1 MISVEEAQKIIL
13 AEIRRMGTERVLL
26 SNALGRVLSEDLLSA
41 LDHPPWDTSAMD
53 GYAVRWNDTVG
64 ASRTNPRTLK
74 IIEEIPAGTLPQKK
88 IEPGEASKIMTGA
101 PVPEGAEAIV
111 KVEETERHGDQV
123 KIFEAADDGDFIRRK
138 GEAIR
143 TGDLILKKGIRIRP
157 ADIAMMASIGRSVVP
172 VYQRPRVA
180 ILSTGDELAELDE
193 PRGPNKILNSNGYG
207 VAAQVIE
214 AGGLPINLGIAK
226 DTREDLDKKL
236 RGGLHADFLI
246 ASGGVSM
253 GDYDFVQEVLM
264 ELGAEMKFWKVAM
277 KPGQPLAFGVIGGK
291 PAFGLPGNPVSA
303 MVSFEQFV
311 RPALL
316 MAGGRTEVFR
326 PIIQATLEEEVRKH
340 PGRRHFMR
348 AIVSVQKGEYRVRTT
363 GDQDSHI
370 LLSLVKA
377 NALMILPEA
386 GNLHKAGEKVA
397 VQLLSD
403 VAVAGNELS
412 GLI

>member
-13 AEIRRMGTERVLL
+13 AEIRRIGTERVPL
-26 SNALGRVLSEDLLSA
+26 SQSLGRTLSEEIFSP
-41 LDHPPWDTSAMD
+41 LDHPPWVTSAMD
-53 GYAVRWNDTVG
+53 GYAVHYADTAG
-64 ASRTNPRTLK
+64 ASRSTPRQLT
-74 IIEEIPAGTLPQKK
+74 IIEEIPAGTMPQKTVQ
-88 IEPGEASKIMTGA
+88 PGQASKIMTGS
-101 PVPEGAEAIV
+101 PVPQGADAIV

-123 KIFEAADDGDFIRRK
+123 RIFEAADNGDFIRNK

-157 ADIAMMASIGRSVVP
+157 ADIAMMASIGKSVIP
-172 VYQRPRVA
+172 VYQQPRVA
-180 ILSTGDELAELDE
+180 ILSTGDELADLDE

-214 AGGLPINLGIAK
+214 AGGVPIVLGIAK
-226 DTREDLDKKL
+226 DTREDLSAKL
-236 RGGLHADFLI
+236 RQGLHADFII

-253 GDYDFVQEVLM
+253 GDYDFVQDVLV

-277 KPGQPLAFGVIGGK
+277 KPGQPLAFGVIGEK

-316 MAGGRTEVFR
+316 MASGRSDLFR
-326 PIIQATLEEEVRKH
+326 PTLQATLEEDVRKH

-348 AIVSVQKGEYRVRTT
+348 AIVTVQNGEYRVRTT

-377 NALMILPEA
+377 NALMILSEA
-386 GNLHKAGEKVA
+386 GNLHKAGERVA

-403 VAVAGNELS
+403 LSVTGN
-412 GLI
+412 

>member
-13 AEIRRMGTERVLL
+13 AEIRRIGTERVPLGQ
-26 SNALGRVLSEDLLSA
+26 SLGRTLAEEIISP

-53 GYAVRWNDTVG
+53 GYAVRWADTAG
-64 ASRTNPRTLK
+64 ADRTAPRTLK
-74 IIEEIPAGTLPQKK
+74 IIEEIPAGILPQKTVQ
-88 IEPGEASKIMTGA
+88 PGEAAKIMTGA
-101 PVPEGAEAIV
+101 PLPQGADAVV
-111 KVEETERHGDQV
+111 KVEETERSGDQV
-123 KIFEAADDGDFIRRK
+123 RIFAAAEEGDFIRKK

-143 TGDLILKKGIRIRP
+143 SGDLILKKGIRIRP
-157 ADIAMMASIGRSVVP
+157 ADIAMMASIGKSVVP
-172 VYQRPRVA
+172 VYQQPRVA
-180 ILSTGDELAELDE
+180 ILSTGDELADLDE

-214 AGGLPINLGIAK
+214 AGGVPIVLGIAK
-226 DTREDLDKKL
+226 DTRADLSAKL
-236 RGGLHADFLI
+236 RQGLHADFLL

-277 KPGQPLAFGVIGGK
+277 KPGQPLAFGVIGEK

-316 MAGGRTEVFR
+316 KASGRDEIFR
-326 PIIQATLEEEVRKH
+326 PVIHATLEMEVRKH

-348 AIVSVQKGEYRVRTT
+348 AIVSVQDGEYKVRTT

-377 NALMILPEA
+377 NALMILSEE
-386 GNLHKAGEKVA
+386 GDRVKAGERVP

-403 VAVAGNELS
+403 LFVAGN
-412 GLI
+412 

>member
-26 SNALGRVLSEDLLSA
+26 SNALGRILSEDLISS

-53 GYAVRWNDTVG
+53 GYAVRWNDTAG
-64 ASRTNPRTLK
+64 ASRSTPRILK

-88 IEPGEASKIMTGA
+88 VQPGEASKIMTGA
-101 PVPEGAEAIV
+101 PLPEGADAVV
-111 KVEETERHGDQV
+111 KVEETERNGDRV
-123 KIFEAADDGDFIRRK
+123 KIFEAAEEGDFIRKK

-157 ADIAMMASIGRSVVP
+157 ADIAMMASIGKSVVP
-172 VYQRPRVA
+172 VYQQPRVA

-214 AGGLPINLGIAK
+214 AGGIPINLGLAK
-226 DTREDLDKKL
+226 DTRSELSAKL
-236 RGGLHADFLI
+236 RQGLHADFLI

-277 KPGQPLAFGVIGGK
+277 KPGQPLAFGVIAGK

-316 MAGGRTEVFR
+316 MAAGRNEIFR

-340 PGRRHFMR
+340 SGRRHFMR
-348 AIVSVQKGEYRVRTT
+348 AIVSVQNGEYRVRTT

-370 LLSLVKA
+370 LMSLVKA
-377 NALMILPEA
+377 NALMILSEE
-386 GNLHKAGEKVA
+386 GDRVKAGEKVP

-403 VAVAGNELS
+403 LTVDRN
-412 GLI
+412 

>member
-13 AEIRRMGTERVLL
+13 AEIRRIGTERVSLPH
-26 SNALGRVLSEDLLSA
+26 ALGRVLSEDLVSS

-53 GYAVRWNDTVG
+53 GYAVRWNDTAG
-64 ASRTNPRTLK
+64 ASRTTPRTLT
-74 IIEEIPAGTLPQKK
+74 IIEEIPAGTLPRKQVH
-88 IEPGEASKIMTGA
+88 PGEASKIMTGA

-123 KIFEAADDGDFIRRK
+123 RIFEASDNGDFIRKK

-157 ADIAMMASIGRSVVP
+157 VDIAMMASIGRSVVP
-172 VYQRPRVA
+172 VYQQPRVA

-207 VAAQVIE
+207 LAAQVTE
-214 AGGLPINLGIAK
+214 ACGVPIVLGIAK
-226 DTREDLDKKL
+226 DTPSDLSAKL
-236 RGGLHADFLI
+236 RQGLHADFI
-246 ASGGVSM
+246 VASGGVSM

-277 KPGQPLAFGVIGGK
+277 KPGQPLAFGVIAGK

-316 MAGGRTEVFR
+316 MAAGRTELFR
-326 PIIQATLEEEVRKH
+326 PIIHATLEEEVRKH
-340 PGRRHFMR
+340 PGRRHFIR
-348 AIVSVQKGEYRVRTT
+348 AVVSVQNGEYRVRTT
-363 GDQDSHI
+363 GNQDSHI
-370 LLSLVKA
+370 LFSLVKA
-377 NALMILPEA
+377 NALMILSEE
-386 GNLHKAGEKVA
+386 GDRVKAGEKVP

-403 VAVAGNELS
+403 LTVAENK
-412 GLI
+412 

>member
-26 SNALGRVLSEDLLSA
+26 SNTLGRVLSEDLLSA

-53 GYAVRWNDTVG
+53 GYAVRWNDTAG
-64 ASRTNPRTLK
+64 ASRTAPRFLK
-74 IIEEIPAGTLPQKK
+74 IIEEIPAGILPQKK
-88 IEPGEASKIMTGA
+88 VQPGEASKIMTGA
-101 PVPEGAEAIV
+101 PLPEGADAVV
-111 KVEETERHGDQV
+111 KVEETERSGDQV
-123 KIFEAADDGDFIRRK
+123 RIFEAADNGDFIRKK

-157 ADIAMMASIGRSVVP
+157 ADIAMMASIGKSVVP
-172 VYQRPRVA
+172 VYQQPRVA
-180 ILSTGDELAELDE
+180 ILSTGDELAEFDE

-214 AGGLPINLGIAK
+214 AGGIPINLGLAK
-226 DTREDLDKKL
+226 DTRSDLSIKL
-236 RGGLHADFLI
+236 RQGLHADFLI

-277 KPGQPLAFGVIGGK
+277 KPGQPLAFGVISGK

-303 MVSFEQFV
+303 MVTFEQFV

-316 MAGGRTEVFR
+316 MAAGRTEVFR
-326 PIIQATLEEEVRKH
+326 PVLQATLEEEIRKQ

-348 AIVSVQKGEYRVRTT
+348 AIVSVQNGEYRVHTT
-363 GDQDSHI
+363 GNQDSHI
-370 LLSLVKA
+370 LFSLVKA
-377 NALMILPEA
+377 NALMILPEE
-386 GNLHKAGEKVA
+386 GDRVKAGEKVP

-403 VAVAGNELS
+403 LTVAGN
-412 GLI
+412 

>member
-13 AEIRRMGTERVLL
+13 AEIRRIGTERVPLGP
-26 SNALGRVLSEDLLSA
+26 SLGRTLAEEIASP

-53 GYAVRWNDTVG
+53 GYAVRGSDTAG
-64 ASRTNPRTLK
+64 ASPGAPRTLK
-74 IIEEIPAGTLPQKK
+74 IIEEIPAGTMPQKTVQ
-88 IEPGEASKIMTGA
+88 PGEASKIMTGA
-101 PVPEGAEAIV
+101 PLPEGADAVV
-111 KVEETERHGDQV
+111 KVEETERSGDQV
-123 KIFEAADDGDFIRRK
+123 RIFEAAEEGDFIRKK
-138 GEAIR
+138 GEAVR

-172 VYQRPRVA
+172 VYQQPRVA
-180 ILSTGDELAELDE
+180 ILSTGDELADLDE

-207 VAAQVIE
+207 LAAQVIE
-214 AGGLPINLGIAK
+214 AGGVPIVLGIAK
-226 DTREDLDKKL
+226 DTPGDLRAKL
-236 RGGLHADFLI
+236 KQGLHADFIL

-253 GDYDFVQEVLM
+253 GDYDFVRDVLA

-277 KPGQPLAFGVIGGK
+277 KPGQPLAFGVIAGK

-316 MAGGRTEVFR
+316 KTAGRDDLLR
-326 PIIQATLEEEVRKH
+326 PILHATLEEEVRKH
-340 PGRRHFMR
+340 PGKRHFMR
-348 AIVSVQKGEYRVRTT
+348 AIVSVQNGEYRVRTT

-377 NALMILPEA
+377 NALMILSEE
-386 GNLHKAGEKVA
+386 GDRVQAGEKVA

-403 VAVAGNELS
+403 LLVAGN
-412 GLI
+412 

>member
-13 AEIRRMGTERVLL
+13 AEIRRMGAERVLL
-26 SNALGRVLSEDLLSA
+26 SNALGRILSEDLLSG

-53 GYAVRWNDTVG
+53 GYAVRWNDTAG

-88 IEPGEASKIMTGA
+88 IRPGETSKIMTGA

-123 KIFEAADDGDFIRRK
+123 QIFEAADDGDFIRKK

-157 ADIAMMASIGRSVVP
+157 ADIAMIASIGRSVVP
-172 VYQRPRVA
+172 VYQQPRVA

-214 AGGLPINLGIAK
+214 AGGIPITLGIAK

-246 ASGGVSM
+246 VSGGVSM

-277 KPGQPLAFGVIGGK
+277 KPGQPLAFGVIAGK

-316 MAGGRTEVFR
+316 MAAGRTDVFR

-348 AIVSVQKGEYRVRTT
+348 AIVSVQNGEYRVRTT
-363 GDQDSHI
+363 GNQDSHI
-370 LLSLVKA
+370 LFSLVKA
-377 NALMILPEA
+377 NALMILSEE
-386 GNLHKAGEKVA
+386 GDRVKAGEKVP

-403 VAVAGNELS
+403 LS
-412 GLI
+412 VEKK

>member
-214 AGGLPINLGIAK
+214 AGGSRSTSASPK
-226 DTREDLDKKL
+226 TR
-236 RGGLHADFLI
+236 
-246 ASGGVSM
+246 
-253 GDYDFVQEVLM
+253 
-264 ELGAEMKFWKVAM
+264 
-277 KPGQPLAFGVIGGK
+277 
-291 PAFGLPGNPVSA
+291 
-303 MVSFEQFV
+303 
-311 RPALL
+311 
-316 MAGGRTEVFR
+316 GRIST
-326 PIIQATLEEEVRKH
+326 K
-340 PGRRHFMR
+340 
-348 AIVSVQKGEYRVRTT
+348 S
-363 GDQDSHI
+363 
-370 LLSLVKA
+370 
-377 NALMILPEA
+377 
-386 GNLHKAGEKVA
+386 
-397 VQLLSD
+397 
-403 VAVAGNELS
+403 
-412 GLI
+412 